1 MSIVFTTEKNSVAK
15 EYLKVLQIR
24 SENKGGFYEGF
35 SPVMND
41 NVIITWAVG
50 HLIQICN
57 PKKQDKKWDCKWRE
71 LPMPIIPKEIKY
83 EVIPDVKDQYEVI
96 KATYLR
102 SDIETI
108 YYAGDSGREGI
119 YIQALIRNTIFNNKT
134 PKCNEKVVWIDS
146 FTEASILKG
155 IDDAKPYSDYIPMVE
170 SGYARAIDD
179 WLIGMNFTVGFT
191 LTTGAMANTGRV
203 MTPTL
208 AMIVKRQEEID
219 KFVKTDFYGISADLA
234 KGSTVMWKAVEGTRF
249 FDNPKFLYNEN
260 GFNNREYAEKLIA
273 AFNRDMHLTV
283 NDVKSEQKKEFA
295 KLPFNLADLQSYC
308 SSAFHISP
316 ADTLAIAQHLYEQK
330 YTTYPRTEAPY
341 LSTAVQK
348 DYKQRFG
355 FDIPDRYVNDK
366 AIKDHYAIIPTFEGT
381 VTGLNDLQQ
390 KVYDAILK
398 CFNDMMKPPYVY
410 DAISV
415 TYKHQIGELF
425 FEAFRKVKDYG
436 WKKGEKDDEAVDKP
450 VPKKGE
456 VVDVT
461 VYSVREMETKPPVSY
476 TTGSLIK
483 AMERAGRLIDDDELR
498 KMINASGIGTAA
510 TRANIIEKLVEKEF
524 ITVNKAQ
531 KITPTELGK
540 KLIPIIVAFD
550 EMLVSPIKTADME
563 QKLNSI
569 ADGTL
574 DRETFIK
581 EVEEYVSSTTDN
593 ILKNQK
599 TRLASPS
606 GGGDG
611 NSPTYVCPKCGGS
624 VVNGKFGW
632 YCTAKC
638 GMYFNKVY
646 GHELTENQ
654 VESLLSGKEITYTDK
669 GRKTTVVP
677 KVKESTYQ
685 GKTYYNWDT
694 KGAAK

>member
-1 MSIVFTTEKNSVAK
+1 MSIVFTTEKPSVAK

-24 SENKGGFYEGF
+24 SENKGGFYEGY

-57 PKKQDKKWDCKWRE
+57 PKKQDKKWNCKWRE
-71 LPMPIIPKEIKY
+71 LPMPIIPQEIKY
-83 EVIPDVKDQYEVI
+83 EVIPDVQDQYEVI

-102 SDIETI
+102 GDIGTI

-155 IDDAKPYSDYIPMVE
+155 IKDAKPYSDYIPMIE

-219 KFVKTDFYGISADLA
+219 KFVKTDFYGISADLT
-234 KGSTVMWKAVEGTRF
+234 KGGTVMWKAVEGSRF

-283 NDVKSEQKKEFA
+283 SDVKTAQKKEYA

-366 AIKDHYAIIPTFEGT
+366 AIKDHYAIIPTFEGA

-398 CFNDMMKPPYVY
+398 RFNDMMKPPYVY
-410 DAISV
+410 DAITV
-415 TYKHQIGELF
+415 TYKHQIGEMF

-436 WKKGEKDDEAVDKP
+436 WKKGEKDDEVVDKP
-450 VPKKGE
+450 VPKNGE

-461 VYSVREMETKPPVSY
+461 VYSVREMETKPPASY

-510 TRANIIEKLVEKEF
+510 TRASIIEKLVEKEF

-531 KITPTELGK
+531 KVTPTELGK
-540 KLIPIIVAFD
+540 KLIPIIAAFD

-569 ADGTL
+569 ADGEL
-574 DRETFIK
+574 NRETFIK

-624 VVNGKFGW
+624 VVKGKFGW

-638 GMYFNKVY
+638 GMYLTKVY

-694 KGAAK
+694 KGATK